1 MTECHAAGRRSEYVR
16 YYLQRHGNP
25 CDGISAQ
32 LAGNPLPFAHTPV
45 GMKSHSQQQE
55 WTLSLRLP
63 PMPRFEPGS
72 GRSASPF
79 LESEHQEQIANSKLD
94 RLADELR
101 ALGIEF

>member
-1 MTECHAAGRRSEYVR
+1 
-16 YYLQRHGNP
+16 
-25 CDGISAQ
+25 
-32 LAGNPLPFAHTPV
+32 
-45 GMKSHSQQQE
+45 
-55 WTLSLRLP
+55 
-63 PMPRFEPGS
+63 MPRFEPGS